1 MLLDANSN
9 TPSAKF
15 VVDVRGYTID
25 DDDLFCVKLTVDFM
39 KKPFPKFSK
48 FGW

>member
-39 KKPFPKFSK
+39 KKPFPKFGK